1 MTEDEMKKIASMT
14 LTNASILGRLASSFV
29 ILTEKV
35 LPLINDDEKQ
45 SVIGLLHELEQLEA
59 VTSALQPDLERARKE
74 LGLE

>member
-1 MTEDEMKKIASMT
+1 MKKIASMT